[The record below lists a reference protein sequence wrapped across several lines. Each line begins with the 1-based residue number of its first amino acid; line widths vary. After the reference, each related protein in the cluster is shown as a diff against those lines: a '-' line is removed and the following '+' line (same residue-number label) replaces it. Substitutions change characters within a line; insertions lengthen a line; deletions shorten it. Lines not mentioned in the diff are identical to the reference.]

1 MGYLWHSVGMTA
13 DSRGPCFWMIQ
24 IPGWILGIYLIIA
37 QGLTAFS
44 YELGVKMG
52 TQESA
57 GTITEVG
64 TAFWYGFAV
73 GDLLIYSPLL
83 LVGLLGH
90 FLGMRWSRVPLVAA
104 LGITVYWPVV
114 CLAALLDARDAE
126 GWKLVNE
133 LPYWMLLPLVS
144 LWGLWGLLV
153 LIVESG
159 KR

>member
-1 MGYLWHSVGMTA
+1 MTA
-13 DSRGPCFWMIQ
+13 GYRGLWFWMIQ
-24 IPGWILGIYLIIA
+24 IPGWILGIYLIVA

-44 YELGVKMG
+44 YELGVTMG

-83 LVGLLGH
+83 VVGLLGH
-90 FLGMRWSRVPLVAA
+90 LLGRGWNLVPLVAA

-114 CLAALLDARDAE
+114 CLAALVDARDAV
-126 GWKLVNE
+126 GWKLVSE
-133 LPYWMLLPLVS
+133 LPYWTVLPLVS

-153 LIVESG
+153 LMRERG